1 MEVKI
6 KSIHFE
12 ASEKLHEFIDKKLAK
27 LTKSSDQ
34 IGTAEVSL
42 KVVKPE
48 TANNKQA
55 GILCN
60 RGSYRTAVVG
70 FPFESIVDE
79 NERDTLMSQLL
90 QYLDSK

>member
-1 MEVKI
+1 MPNSRE
-6 KSIHFE
+6 
-12 ASEKLHEFIDKKLAK
+12 
-27 LTKSSDQ
+27 
-34 IGTAEVSL
+34 
-42 KVVKPE
+42 
-48 TANNKQA
+48 NNKQA

-90 QYLDSK
+90 QYLDTK

>member
-1 MEVKI
+1 MI
-6 KSIHFE
+6 AGGARLAFNQQLS
-12 ASEKLHEFIDKKLAK
+12 DKWYCVESPDAVY
-27 LTKSSDQ
+27 SAGGESVAFMRY
-34 IGTAEVSL
+34 AE
-42 KVVKPE
+42 
-48 TANNKQA
+48 NNKQA

-79 NERDTLMSQLL
+79 NVRDTLMSQLL